1 MLTRVLKD
9 SLTGSSKTTM
19 IANVSPANS
28 CTEHT
33 LNSLRYA
40 DRVKE
45 MRNPNS
51 RPNVEDPMLVRSAQH
66 SEIIELNQNTMQPKK
81 VNGGHRPLPGHEN
94 RNRSPMNNRGNSKS
108 RISGNIHGYSM
119 SGNQPKARSGS

>member
-9 SLTGSSKTTM
+9 SLTGTSKTTM

-51 RPNVEDPMLVRSAQH
+51 RPNGEDVMGLVRSDKN
-66 SEIIELNQNTMQPKK
+66 SEIIELNQTTMEPKK
-81 VNGGHRPLPGHEN
+81 KSVTGGRNLRNKSPVN
-94 RNRSPMNNRGNSKS
+94 MT
-108 RISGNIHGYSM
+108 
-119 SGNQPKARSGS
+119 KAN